1 MSSDGPNVAP
11 AVLSKCFAGGAGC
24 GVAGFMTNPL
34 DVVKVRNQQ
43 YADAGFRST
52 ASNIL
57 KKEGVRGFWKGA
69 SAAVLR
75 ECTYSALRMGWYDK
89 IKMQYSV
96 MLGDEDGRSP
106 VVKLLASFTSG
117 AIGSAIFN
125 PVDVVKVRFQSA
137 PKAPPY
143 SSLPNAFYTIFS
155 QKGLRGLYVGT
166 AATVVRASCLNAA
179 ELGSYDIIKNNVLVP
194 LLGFEKEANIT
205 HFSASFVA
213 SLIATTV
220 ANPADVVKTRVMNDP
235 HAIVGGAVEHFK
247 HVLRTD
253 GPSGFLRGW
262 TASYLRMGPHTV
274 ISFMA
279 IEKVRQVIGLTSL

>member
-1 MSSDGPNVAP
+1 M
-11 AVLSKCFAGGAGC
+11 
-24 GVAGFMTNPL
+24 
-34 DVVKVRNQQ
+34 
-43 YADAGFRST
+43 
-52 ASNIL
+52 
-57 KKEGVRGFWKGA
+57 
-69 SAAVLR
+69 
-75 ECTYSALRMGWYDK
+75 
-89 IKMQYSV
+89 
-96 MLGDEDGRSP
+96 
-106 VVKLLASFTSG
+106 
-117 AIGSAIFN
+117 
-125 PVDVVKVRFQSA
+125 
-137 PKAPPY
+137 
-143 SSLPNAFYTIFS
+143 
-155 QKGLRGLYVGT
+155 GLYVGT